1 MIFKNGSGKQLVFVF
16 YNSGKIGLLWDW
28 QSMDSWDISA
38 TSSPGSRQV
47 AFEKKK
53 QCLTPRSRCRSPSTL
68 FSSFARP
75 TRETVPL
82 WLPHQPAAKT
92 LLAKT
97 FCILW
102 TLFVCFGG
110 PMAQVITKTGW
121 HVLSL
126 STDQL
131 HDACVCSSRQHPG
144 VCSSRRPNEAS
155 LKSFLLSFNCTF
167 YVCLELVS
175 PWDRCCIKN
184 HLERFLFPPVHVEI
198 FCSAHDTQSQVRPW
212 PATNTSVSLWVLLK
226 CIVLGYLLAR

>member
-1 MIFKNGSGKQLVFVF
+1 MSG
-16 YNSGKIGLLWDW
+16 NTPAGELLC
-28 QSMDSWDISA
+28 SFTEGIRVVTA
-38 TSSPGSRQV
+38 SPFPFPKVDLQ
-47 AFEKKK
+47 
-53 QCLTPRSRCRSPSTL
+53 LTPRSRCRLLWGLS
-68 FSSFARP
+68 SSFARP

-110 PMAQVITKTGW
+110 PMAQVITKTRW

-155 LKSFLLSFNCTF
+155 LKSFLLSFPFNCTF

-175 PWDRCCIKN
+175 PCCIKN

-198 FCSAHDTQSQVRPW
+198 FCSAHEAQSQVRPW
-212 PATNTSVSLWVLLK
+212 PATALGYNRLWVLF
-226 CIVLGYLLAR
+226 

>member
-16 YNSGKIGLLWDW
+16 YNSVKIGLLWDW

-47 AFEKKK
+47 AFEEKK

-110 PMAQVITKTGW
+110 PMAQVITKTRW

-144 VCSSRRPNEAS
+144 VCSSRRPNQAS
-155 LKSFLLSFNCTF
+155 LKSFLLSFPFNCTF

-175 PWDRCCIKN
+175 PWDRCCIKITLN
-184 HLERFLFPPVHVEI
+184 VSFFLPSMWKFFAPPTRLR
-198 FCSAHDTQSQVRPW
+198 ARW
-212 PATNTSVSLWVLLK
+212 G
-226 CIVLGYLLAR
+226 LGLQQP